1 MHWFVLGIIG
11 LTLVVSASR
20 YPRLAYTLLVVLLAV
35 AVITFQLNL
44 KNDER
49 SDSLISDSEVE
60 LSQVTMTSGYA
71 GSYDMKGI
79 LRNDSLVSSIV
90 EVVVQIEMLDCPTQG
105 KTDRGNCNGLGWA
118 TARIT
123 KDVPPGQEPAV
134 QYQPV
139 ISRIRSFGLYHLGLP
154 DLAGHRATTPALV
167 AP

>member
-20 YPRLAYTLLVVLLAV
+20 YPRLAFTLLVVLLAV
-35 AVITFQLNL
+35 AVIIYQLNL

-60 LSQVTMTSGYA
+60 LSQVIMTPGYA

-105 KTDRGNCNGLGWA
+105 KTDRGNCNGLGWV

-123 KDVPPGQEPAV
+123 KNVPPGQKQEFNTNLSFPPSEDSGYITWD
-134 QYQPV
+134 YQISQV
-139 ISRIRSFGLYHLGLP
+139 IGRP
-154 DLAGHRATTPALV
+154 HRR
-167 AP
+167 

>member
-20 YPRLAYTLLVVLLAV
+20 YPRLAFTLLVVLLVV

-60 LSQVTMTSGYA
+60 LSQVTMTPGYA

-123 KDVPPGQEPAV
+123 KDVPPGQKQEFNTNLSFPASEV
-134 QYQPV
+134 SGYITWDYQISQV
-139 ISRIRSFGLYHLGLP
+139 IGRP
-154 DLAGHRATTPALV
+154 HRR
-167 AP
+167 

>member
-20 YPRLAYTLLVVLLAV
+20 YPRLAFTLLVVLLAV
-35 AVITFQLNL
+35 AVIIYQLNL

-60 LSQVTMTSGYA
+60 LSQVIMTPGYA

-105 KTDRGNCNGLGWA
+105 KTDRVDCNELGR
-118 TARIT
+118 TTTRIT
-123 KDVPPGQEPAV
+123 SDVPPGHNQEFNTNLSIQASKV
-134 QYQPV
+134 SGYLTWDYQISKV
-139 ISRIRSFGLYHLGLP
+139 IGRPYQL
-154 DLAGHRATTPALV
+154 
-167 AP
+167 

>member
-20 YPRLAYTLLVVLLAV
+20 YPRMAFTLLVVLLAV
-35 AVITFQLNL
+35 AIITFHLNS

-90 EVVVQIEMLDCPTQG
+90 EVVVQIEMLDCPTLG
-105 KTDRGNCNGLGWA
+105 KTDRVDCNGLGWA

-123 KDVPPGQEPAV
+123 KDVPPGQNQEFNTNLSFSGSEVSGYITWNYRISKVIGRP
-134 QYQPV
+134 YQ
-139 ISRIRSFGLYHLGLP
+139 L
-154 DLAGHRATTPALV
+154 
-167 AP
+167 